1 MDKNN
6 YINAAEALLNS
17 ISPKAKEALEQIKL
31 SSEFN
36 KAAENF
42 VQACSSL
49 SAGACSSAQFIE
61 RTTYFSKLLQDSF
74 SKINTLTI
82 NPDAVSS
89 LNQLYRLSDYCNE
102 MISKISPMASSLVD
116 ALHSIDFNFDFL
128 RNENSQDNFIELT
141 DEDCNSINAILES
154 ANCSDDTPPKV
165 TKGKI
170 TTANFIMSALIP
182 VLTFILSTLLTLYL
196 HKVDSIDSQ
205 KRHIEELQLRE
216 KELQLKEDEL
226 RIMEQQLQ
234 YDMEQKEILENILI
248 EFQNQSEY
256 YKSLQSTAEYP
267 SDVPA
272 SPAEIPE
279 LFDETEMSP
288 EASAPSPDDC
298 QTSAEPYPPSHDTAP
313 EVDQSNLPMPDNANG
328 YLNTSPE
335 DE

>member
-17 ISPKAKEALEQIKL
+17 ISPLAKTTLGQIKL
-31 SSEFN
+31 SSDFN
-36 KAAENF
+36 KTVEKF
-42 VQACSSL
+42 VQACSGL
-49 SAGACSSAQFIE
+49 STELCSSSQFTE

-89 LNQLYRLSDYCNE
+89 LNQLCRLSDYCNE

-279 LFDETEMSP
+279 LFDETQTSP
-288 EASAPSPDDC
+288 EASEPSPDDR
-298 QTSAEPYPPSHDTAP
+298 QISAGPCPSSHDTVPGA
-313 EVDQSNLPMPDNANG
+313 DQPKLPTSDDGNG
-328 YLNTSPE
+328 HPNTNSE